1 MVRSGPLKPAVQR
14 NKACNPWTCRA
25 GGQFAGTMTAVGI
38 RPAMGACVTL
48 AGPRTPHAAPA
59 TTPMTLD
66 KNQRP
71 LEPGIHT
78 DLQGRMTYAGY
89 LHLDRLLSAQ
99 QPLSDPPHHD
109 EMLFIVQHQVS
120 ELWLKLLMHELQ
132 AARGF
137 LRADQVWQCRKV
149 LARSKQVLR
158 QLVEQWSVLE
168 TLTPSEYMGFRH
180 LLGPSSGFQ
189 SLQYRAIEFLLGN
202 KNAGMVRVFAH
213 DPQGQEGLRSELE
226 LPSLYEEFLRYLARF
241 GHAVPDRYLE
251 PDRDWTAPHVSDPAL
266 LPVFERIYED
276 TDRYWREYSLC
287 EDLVDLETQ
296 FQTWRFRHMRTVMRI
311 IGFKRG
317 TGGSS
322 GVGFLREALE
332 LTFFPELF
340 EVRTSIGPG

>member
-1 MVRSGPLKPAVQR
+1 
-14 NKACNPWTCRA
+14 
-25 GGQFAGTMTAVGI
+25 
-38 RPAMGACVTL
+38 
-48 AGPRTPHAAPA
+48 
-59 TTPMTLD
+59 MTLD

-89 LHLDRLLSAQ
+89 LQLDRLLSAQ
-99 QPLSDPPHHD
+99 TPLSDPPHHD

-137 LRADQVWQCRKV
+137 LKADQVWQCRKV
-149 LARSKQVLR
+149 LARGKQVLR
-158 QLVEQWSVLE
+158 QLTEQWSVLE

-189 SLQYRAIEFLLGN
+189 SLQYRAVEFLLGN
-202 KNAGMVRVFAH
+202 KNADMVRVFAH
-213 DPQGQEGLRSELE
+213 DPEGQAALRVELG

-241 GHAVPDRYLE
+241 GHAIPAQYLDS
-251 PDRDWTAPHVSDPAL
+251 DRDWSAAHVSDPAL
-266 LPVFERIYED
+266 RPVFERIYED

-296 FQTWRFRHMRTVMRI
+296 FQLWRFRHMRTVMRI

-322 GVGFLREALE
+322 GVGFLKEALE

-340 EVRTSIGPG
+340 EVRTSIGLAGTPPGSTPA